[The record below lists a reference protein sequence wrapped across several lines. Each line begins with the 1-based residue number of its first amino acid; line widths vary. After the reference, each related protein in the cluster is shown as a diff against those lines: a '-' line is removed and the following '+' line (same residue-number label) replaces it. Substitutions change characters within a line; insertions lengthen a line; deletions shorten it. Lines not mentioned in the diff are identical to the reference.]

1 MDIITPTPGMM
12 HRRVAHML
20 VKRHGRELF
29 KPLVNEH
36 TGATITLGNLLMTL
50 VLLGLWQRADYEKMK
65 NYYVGR
71 IS

>member
-1 MDIITPTPGMM
+1 MDIITPTAGMM

-20 VKRHGRELF
+20 VKRQGYELF
-29 KPLVNEH
+29 KILVNEH
-36 TGATITLGNLLMTL
+36 TGATITLGNFLMTL
-50 VLLGLWQRADYEKMK
+50 VLLELWQRNDYRKMK